1 MASGGSITLL
11 GRDRELAE
19 LVGAVDRAV
28 GGAGSVWF
36 VHGEAGIGKTSLATE
51 AVRYAAEHGAI
62 TAVATSSDHGGAPP
76 FWPWARLLRS
86 IVATHG
92 RELGPAS
99 TAEATQL
106 AGVLSGSRPLAE
118 LDRLELFDEV
128 VTTLRT
134 IAAERPVVLLLD
146 DLHAADLATLL
157 LLRFV
162 AQAVADVP
170 IVVIGTYRQAE
181 LRARPELGDAA
192 ITHLDDAA
200 RLGGSLGLEG
210 LSTADVG
217 ALVARVLGEPSASG
231 LVDRIHGLTNG
242 NPLFVRHLAPTVNA
256 LHDGDHVEVPDGIR
270 SALDNRLAWVDDVE
284 RTLLRIAALVGLE
297 ASHELVVAVSP
308 PELRMDARRSMAQRL
323 TAAVALEFVTVD
335 DESIRFAHPLLREVL
350 LDELDPD
357 DRRALHGRLADI
369 LSSHPSRAS
378 QDEVA
383 HHLLRAGPGRTV
395 DAARACAAAADRA
408 GASMAF
414 EDAVIHLRRG
424 VDALDRVG
432 GPGAPP
438 RLRFE
443 LLVALG
449 RACWRAGRRPECD
462 SAFDVA
468 WSVASQ
474 LDDPEAVA
482 LAALGGGF
490 NKAFSVVYPNERVER
505 VRTALDL
512 VGTERS
518 PIRSLLL
525 SKLASE
531 LVGHPDPALA
541 REAAVEALAIAREV
555 GDDRCI
561 GEALGAVMVTEL
573 GPDRGDRTTNAD
585 EMLAIALRCNDRAFA
600 VQARFQL
607 VGALVEHG
615 DRPAL
620 DAVVA
625 EQHRE
630 VNELAEPGY
639 LRHDV
644 WFRAM
649 LATVDGD
656 IVTAERLIDEGLQA
670 ATFADDPD
678 GAIVWGGQLGVIRWM
693 QGRVDELEPL
703 YRDMA
708 ASSSE
713 PVWPSILA
721 WLWARHGLHDAA
733 RGMLERVAAIG
744 LDAVPRDRQWL
755 LTMATVAEASARV
768 GSLELASGAHDRLL
782 PYQDRMV
789 PIAMGISYWGTVARP
804 LAFVDLALGRPEVAI
819 DRLEAAIS
827 STARFGALPWMVE
840 AQLDLAEVLL
850 DRGSTTTT
858 QRAAELLAEAHAV
871 AARLGLVEFR
881 QRAEAMAVRSAAA
894 QESADDRPRPGDAGT
909 SDAGTSDAGTSDD
922 GTSDAESTTA
932 PSIRVLGRFSCTDV
946 DGQQVAWNSRKARAL
961 LKLLVDARGAH
972 VPRDVL
978 AERLWPGSAT
988 AAVANRLSVA
998 ISTVRRSLDPRRA
1011 CERSSFVGV
1020 DHHTVWLD
1028 VARVEVDLDRFLDAA
1043 TNALRH
1049 TERAGEP
1056 ASEQLLHRLQGA
1068 AALHGGDAF
1077 ADDPYDDWWAAT
1089 REQVRSLYSELC
1101 LATATTARSLGL
1113 DATAAGALRSALDAD
1128 PYDERA
1134 HQAQVEL
1141 YRDRGAHGL
1150 AELAEQR
1157 YRAALADL
1165 AV

>member
-1 MASGGSITLL
+1 MTLL

-19 LVGAVDRAV
+19 LISAVERSLD
-28 GGAGSVWF
+28 GAGSVWF
-36 VHGEAGIGKTSLATE
+36 VHGEAGIGKTSLVTE
-51 AVRYAAEHGAI
+51 AVRRAAERGAI
-62 TAVATSSDHGGAPP
+62 TAVATSWDHGGAPP

-92 RELGPAS
+92 RELEPS
-99 TAEATQL
+99 TTAEATRL
-106 AGVLSGSRPLAE
+106 AGALRGSEPLGE
-118 LDRLELFDEV
+118 SDRFELFDEV
-128 VTTLRT
+128 VTTLRF

-162 AQAVADVP
+162 AQAIADVP
-170 IVVIGTYRQAE
+170 IVLIGTYRPAE
-181 LRARPELGDAA
+181 LRARPELGETA
-192 ITHLDDAA
+192 IAHLDDAA
-200 RLGGSLGLEG
+200 RLGGSFGLEG
-210 LSTADVG
+210 LSVADVG
-217 ALVARVLGEPSASG
+217 ALVARLLGDASADG
-231 LVDRIHGLTNG
+231 LVDRIYERTQG
-242 NPLFVRHLAPTVNA
+242 NPLFVRHLAPTVTGLDDA
-256 LHDGDHVEVPDGIR
+256 HPADVPGGIR
-270 SALDNRLAWVDDVE
+270 SALETRLRWVEDSE
-284 RTLLRIAALVGLE
+284 RELLRIAALVGLE
-297 ASHELVVAVSP
+297 ARHDLVAALTPSA
-308 PELRMDARRSMAQRL
+308 LRLDDGGSMAERL
-323 TAAVALEFVTVD
+323 PSAVALEYVTVD

-357 DRRALHGRLADI
+357 ERCALHGRLAD
-369 LSSHPSRAS
+369 LLTEELGGAS
-378 QDEVA
+378 PDEVA
-383 HHLLRAGPGRTV
+383 HHLLRAGPGRAV
-395 DAARACAAAADRA
+395 DAVRACAAAAERA
-408 GASMAF
+408 ATSMAF
-414 EDAVIHLRRG
+414 EDAIIDLGRG
-424 VDALDRVG
+424 LEALDRVDVSESSL
-432 GPGAPP
+432 
-438 RLRFE
+438 RLRFD

-462 SAFDVA
+462 RAFDAA
-468 WSVASQ
+468 WSVASE

-482 LAALGGGF
+482 LATLGGGF
-490 NKAFSVVYPNERVER
+490 TKAFSVVYPNERVER
-505 VRTALDL
+505 VRTALEL
-512 VGTERS
+512 VGAERT

-531 LVGHPDPALA
+531 LVGHPDPSLA
-541 REAAVEALAIAREV
+541 RDAAVEALAIARQV

-561 GEALGAVMVTEL
+561 GEALAAVMVTDL
-573 GPDRGDRTTNAD
+573 GPDRGDRIAMAD
-585 EMLAIALRCNDRAFA
+585 EMLEIAQRCNDRAFA

-607 VGALVEHG
+607 VSALVEHG
-615 DRPAL
+615 DRAAL

-630 VNELAEPGY
+630 VNELAEPGF

-656 IVTAERLIDEGLQA
+656 IATAERLIDEGLEA
-670 ATFADDPD
+670 ANLADDPD

-703 YRDMA
+703 YREMA

-713 PVWPSILA
+713 PVWPAILA
-721 WLWARHGLHDAA
+721 WLWARHGLHEAA
-733 RGMLERVAAIG
+733 RGMLDRVAAIG
-744 LDAVPRDRQWL
+744 LDAVPRDRHWL

-768 GSLELASGAHDRLL
+768 GSLELASGAHDQLL

-804 LAFVDLALGRPEVAI
+804 LAFVDRALGRPDVAV

-850 DRGSTTTT
+850 DGGSTTTT
-858 QRAAELLAEAHAV
+858 QRATELVAEAAAA

-881 QRAEAMAVRSAAA
+881 QRAETMTMRLAAA
-894 QESADDRPRPGDAGT
+894 TDTTDARPRLGDVDT
-909 SDAGTSDAGTSDD
+909 FDE
-922 GTSDAESTTA
+922 ESTSA
-932 PSIRVLGRFSCTDV
+932 PRIRVLGRFSCTDV
-946 DGQQVAWNSRKARAL
+946 DGHLVTWNSRKARAL

-988 AAVANRLSVA
+988 SAVANRLSVA
-998 ISTVRRSLDPRRA
+998 ISTVRRSLDPGGA
-1011 CERSSFVGV
+1011 CARSSFVGV
-1020 DHHTVWLD
+1020 DRETVWLEA
-1028 VARVEVDLDRFLDAA
+1028 ARVEVDLDRFLDAA

-1049 TERAGEP
+1049 MERAGEP
-1056 ASEQLLHRLQGA
+1056 PEQTLQRLQNA
-1068 AALHGGDAF
+1068 AALHGGVAF

-1101 LATATTARSLGL
+1101 LATASTARTLGL
-1113 DATAAGALRSALDAD
+1113 DTTAAGALRAALTAD

-1134 HQAQVEL
+1134 HQALIEA
-1141 YRDRGAHGL
+1141 YRSSGAHGL

-1157 YRAALADL
+1157 YRSELAGL
-1165 AV
+1165 AG